1 MCGKPNQCAM
11 ELERLTGLKQPPC
24 WCTSVDF
31 GAELLTSVPQE
42 AKGRACI
49 CAECS
54 RRAG

>member
-1 MCGKPNQCAM
+1 M